1 MSERVL
7 RRLAAFVLTL
17 LALGGATVG
26 GLSAAA
32 SADSSGSSG
41 SSDSRVAPYVP
52 PGDTIVLVQGDAANG
67 FEIKHYDGTWLFP
80 PTDSETMAECEEYDR
95 EIRRLRCKVSNR
107 TWFRALE
114 GFKETTRY
122 YRALP

>member
-1 MSERVL
+1 MSERIL

-17 LALGGATVG
+17 LALGGLTFG
-26 GLSAAA
+26 GLSVAAA
-32 SADSSGSSG
+32 AEQSSGG
-41 SSDSRVAPYVP
+41 LLQPYVP

-95 EIRRLRCKVSNR
+95 EIRRFRCKVSNR

-122 YRALP
+122 YRSLP

>member
-17 LALGGATVG
+17 LALGGLTLG
-26 GLSAAA
+26 GLSGAA
-32 SADSSGSSG
+32 SADPTGSLL
-41 SSDSRVAPYVP
+41 APYEP

-95 EIRRLRCKVSNR
+95 EIRQLRCKVSNR

-122 YRALP
+122 YRSLP

>member
-1 MSERVL
+1 MSKLVL
-7 RRLAAFVLTL
+7 RRLAALVIAL
-17 LALGGATVG
+17 LAVG
-26 GLSAAA
+26 GLAGGGLAVAAA
-32 SADSSGSSG
+32 NEPTGRLVD
-41 SSDSRVAPYVP
+41 PYVP

-95 EIRRLRCKVSNR
+95 EIRQFRCKVSNR
-107 TWFRALE
+107 TWLRALG

-122 YRALP
+122 YRSLP